1 MNRFARSKQ
10 ILSHIRRTPILPN
23 RSCTANSMSRHE
35 IKTAAAK
42 RIIHITIRFPEFLS
56 INLGNSEIIF
66 FLIIGLSEIIYT
78 PKVSGPTA
86 QIKFFALSP
95 KSKFMNSKST
105 KTTAKTVKGE
115 LYVSADRTLLISIF
129 RYCLTNAGMNSL
141 SRYRSSEK
149 TVNPRR

>member
-78 PKVSGPTA
+78 PKVSR
-86 QIKFFALSP
+86 SH
-95 KSKFMNSKST
+95 
-105 KTTAKTVKGE
+105 
-115 LYVSADRTLLISIF
+115 SADKIL
-129 RYCLTNAGMNSL
+129 CLVTKIQIYEQQKHENDSQNGK
-141 SRYRSSEK
+141 R
-149 TVNPRR
+149 

>member
-86 QIKFFALSP
+86 QIKFFA
-95 KSKFMNSKST
+95 
-105 KTTAKTVKGE
+105 
-115 LYVSADRTLLISIF
+115 
-129 RYCLTNAGMNSL
+129 
-141 SRYRSSEK
+141 
-149 TVNPRR
+149 